1 MLIRGL
7 QRLEYR
13 GYDSAGVGLDGADY
27 RDIIILRKQGKVK
40 MLEDEIYAN
49 EDRLKF
55 EDTLNCHIGI
65 AHTRWATHG
74 PPNEINSHPQRS
86 DENKEFLVVHNGIIT
101 NYKDIKVFLVQRGHT
116 FESETDTEVIAKLVR
131 HIYHSSQE
139 RGEVLTFRELVE
151 QTCQQLEGA
160 FALVFKSVFYPG
172 EAVATRRG
180 SPLLVGIK
188 TADRL
193 ATDHVPIFYSKDE
206 RGREPSLTLLRRD
219 SSRAEFTP
227 LGEDHAAEYFFASD
241 ASAIVEH
248 TNRVIYLEDDDVAAV
263 SEGNLTIHRICTRLE
278 ENSCTRREI
287 TTLKME
293 IQQIMKG
300 NFSTFMQK
308 EIFEQPES
316 VVNTMR
322 GRVNFDQEV
331 VILGGIKVS
340 PSTVLVQ

>member
-1 MLIRGL
+1 MLSKTGC
-7 QRLEYR
+7 
-13 GYDSAGVGLDGADY
+13 V
-27 RDIIILRKQGKVK
+27 
-40 MLEDEIYAN
+40 
-49 EDRLKF
+49 
-55 EDTLNCHIGI
+55 
-65 AHTRWATHG
+65 
-74 PPNEINSHPQRS
+74 
-86 DENKEFLVVHNGIIT
+86 
-101 NYKDIKVFLVQRGHT
+101 
-116 FESETDTEVIAKLVR
+116 VR
-131 HIYHSSQE
+131 HIYHSSVE
-139 RGEVLTFRELVE
+139 RGEALTFRELVE
-151 QTCQQLEGA
+151 QTSQQLEGA

-188 TADRL
+188 TANRL
-193 ATDHVPIFYSKDE
+193 ASDHVPIFYSKDE

-263 SEGNLTIHRICTRLE
+263 SEGKLTIHRISTRLE
-278 ENSCTRREI
+278 ESASCTRREI

-322 GRVNFDQEV
+322 GRVNFEQEV

-340 PSTVLVQ
+340 EELPYM